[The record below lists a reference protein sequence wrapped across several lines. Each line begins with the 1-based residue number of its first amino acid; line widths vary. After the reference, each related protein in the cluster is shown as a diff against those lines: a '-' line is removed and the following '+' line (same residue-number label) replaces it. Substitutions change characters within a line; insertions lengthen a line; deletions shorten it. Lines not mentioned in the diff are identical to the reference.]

1 MPFINYYIGI
11 NVIGYLVMWLDKQKA
26 KKHHYRISEMTLWLL
41 AFSFAS
47 LGMTLGMVVCHHKS
61 QKIQF
66 KVGLPLLS
74 VIQLVCMYY
83 FRGV

>member
-47 LGMTLGMVVCHHKS
+47 LGMTIAMWQFRHKS
-61 QKIQF
+61 QKWYF
-66 KVGLPLLS
+66 KYPLPLLTG
-74 VIQLVCMYY
+74 IHLLILLT
-83 FRGV
+83 GG